1 MKSVFERIR
10 TKKRKSLNEEKG
22 GWPPDTAV
30 LRKMSEYHVGML
42 LGVGTGVLVG
52 ILVIIF
58 MLKITKKDG
67 KMKCEYD
74 ERQAVLRG
82 NGYKYG
88 FFTIAIFN
96 IIYWLVSMCLPVL
109 PVDTGTAMVL
119 SALIG
124 VGVQVTYC
132 IWHDCY
138 FSLNENRRR
147 VMVAFVFIG
156 AVNIVLGVNHLL
168 SGQAIENGVMNYRC
182 VNLFCGLLFVEI
194 FAVLLLKHLYS
205 GRDCEQ

>member
-1 MKSVFERIR
+1 
-10 TKKRKSLNEEKG
+10 
-22 GWPPDTAV
+22 
-30 LRKMSEYHVGML
+30 MSEYRVGML

-109 PVDTGTAMVL
+109 PVDVGTAMVL

-156 AVNIVLGVNHLL
+156 AVNIVLGLNNLL